1 MNGRLKELRKALH
14 LTQKAFAERIGA
26 KQNTIATYEMG
37 RNNPSD
43 PVIHSICI
51 AFGVNEDWLR
61 NGAGDMFVTPAAF
74 SLDEYAA
81 ANSLNSVEISII
93 RGFMELDPE
102 TRQAI
107 YNIFSNAFKENDVDD
122 TIGQKDILKY
132 DEIPTAAE
140 FEENYTTVDMKNN
153 KDIG

>member
-1 MNGRLKELRKALH
+1 MNERIKQLRKVLG
-14 LTQKAFAERIGA
+14 LTQQEFAERIGIKRNA
-26 KQNTIATYEMG
+26 VANYETG
-37 RNNPSD
+37 RNEPIGSVVNLICKEYNVNP
-43 PVIHSICI
+43 
-51 AFGVNEDWLR
+51 DWLS

-93 RGFMELDPE
+93 RGFMELDPDM
-102 TRQAI
+102 RQAV
-107 YNIFSNAFKENDVDD
+107 YNIFVNAFKENDVDD

-140 FEENYTTVDMKNN
+140 IEENYTTVDMNN
-153 KDIG
+153 KKDIG

>member
-1 MNGRLKELRKALH
+1 MNERLKELRKALH
-14 LTQKAFAERIGA
+14 LTQKAFAEKIGA

-51 AFGVNEDWLR
+51 AFGVNENWLR
-61 NGAGDMFVTPAAF
+61 NGVGDMFITPASF
-74 SLDEYAA
+74 SLDEYAI
-81 ANSLNSVEISII
+81 ANSLNKTEISII
-93 RGFMELDPE
+93 RGCMELNPD

-107 YNIFSNAFKENDVDD
+107 YNVFSNAFNDEED
-122 TIGQKDILKY
+122 DILKY

-140 FEENYTTVDMKNN
+140 IEANYSPIAAKDLKGKN
-153 KDIG
+153 IG

>member
-1 MNGRLKELRKALH
+1 MNERLKELRKALH
-14 LTQKAFAERIGA
+14 LTQKAFAEKIGA

-51 AFGVNEDWLR
+51 AFGVNENWLR
-61 NGAGDMFVTPAAF
+61 NGVGDMFITPASF
-74 SLDEYAA
+74 SLDEYAI
-81 ANSLNSVEISII
+81 ANSLNKTEISII
-93 RGFMELDPE
+93 RGFMELNPD

-107 YNIFSNAFKENDVDD
+107 YNVFSNAFNDEED
-122 TIGQKDILKY
+122 DILKY

-140 FEENYTTVDMKNN
+140 IEANYSPIATKDLKGKN
-153 KDIG
+153 IG